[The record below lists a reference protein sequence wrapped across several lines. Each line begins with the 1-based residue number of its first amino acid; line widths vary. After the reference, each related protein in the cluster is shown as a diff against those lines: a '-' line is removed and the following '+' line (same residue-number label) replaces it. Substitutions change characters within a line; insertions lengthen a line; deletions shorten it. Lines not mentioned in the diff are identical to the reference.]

1 MRGIRLPSR
10 LYFTGDRPADLLQVK
25 VSDILCFP
33 DNSGFLFN
41 HIWTKSFRSGDAN
54 VFAFKRSSNK
64 SVCPVQ
70 GLEIYF
76 NICKLLG
83 IKLAP
88 GFLFRSVTKSN
99 SVSPFFLE
107 SAAAQARLKPYT
119 SVLGKHLSGD
129 SFTIHGFRSGAVV
142 SLALEGVS
150 LHGIMD
156 HVGWKSSETAL
167 HYIKLKQVVNPAG
180 AAA

>member
-1 MRGIRLPSR
+1 MDCYYTSSGGTDYSRWFSGYFELHRRCFWTAQLWLQFRSLFMRGIRLPSR

-33 DNSGFLFN
+33 ANSGFLFN

-54 VFAFKRSSNK
+54 VFAFKRGSNK
-64 SVCPVQ
+64 SVCQVR

-99 SVSPFFLE
+99 LSPFSLG
-107 SAAAQARLKPYT
+107 SAA
-119 SVLGKHLSGD
+119 
-129 SFTIHGFRSGAVV
+129 RSG
-142 SLALEGVS
+142 E
-150 LHGIMD
+150 
-156 HVGWKSSETAL
+156 
-167 HYIKLKQVVNPAG
+167 IKNIHFCIGQAFVWRPFYHSWLS
-180 AAA
+180 